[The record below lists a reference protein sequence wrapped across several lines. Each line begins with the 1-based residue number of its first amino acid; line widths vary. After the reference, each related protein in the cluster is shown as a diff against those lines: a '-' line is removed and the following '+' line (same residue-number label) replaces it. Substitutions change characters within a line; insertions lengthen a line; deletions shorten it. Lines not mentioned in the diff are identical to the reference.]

1 MPLRRLLFEVGAV
14 LARSLDG
21 EGAAV
26 RARNGVGGAWYR
38 RHRLGSV
45 ETLLVQEGQAPA
57 ALMTFLSD
65 VLLADVSPK
74 YVVVG
79 QAFPLSVDL
88 RGAAK
93 RGGVKVAEDLETHFA
108 RKNSE
113 GVYTD
118 EGAELF

>member
-1 MPLRRLLFEVGAV
+1 M
-14 LARSLDG
+14 
-21 EGAAV
+21 
-26 RARNGVGGAWYR
+26 
-38 RHRLGSV
+38 
-45 ETLLVQEGQAPA
+45 TLL
-57 ALMTFLSD
+57 TD

-88 RGAAK
+88 RRAAK

-113 GVYTD
+113 RVYTD
-118 EGAELF
+118 EGAELFREERELGEAAHGQEAAKDEGATGMWGGRVPTRPRQLLL